1 MLPQP
6 LFAPVVSTIFRKM
19 TDIYN
24 CNIGS
29 WQRRFLQ
36 QLFEAVCALRGRVNF
51 TNLARFSPLHEH
63 TFRRHFQKA
72 FQWVWFNLTMVR
84 LRRHPDEPII
94 GVFDCSFLPK
104 SGTETWGLGRFF
116 SSLAGRSKKGLEVS
130 VLGVVATQSRR
141 AFGVDATQT
150 PPDLSA
156 NETTNET
163 TNETNNE
170 TGEYKTGGYSRV
182 DFYLEQIIDL
192 YETLTELGV
201 SYWVGDGFYAKQKV
215 FDTVTGLGGDLI
227 TRLRSDANLRYL
239 YTGPRSEGPGRPKQ
253 YDGKI
258 DWDDPDELRRRFDE
272 VGRLPDQPEVRI
284 LTTVANSPHFGRDLR
299 VVLLLGPGGEEQV
312 ILTSTDTGQS
322 AGEVARYYRLRY
334 QIEFVIRDAKQHTG
348 LTHCQARSQE
358 KLDFHL
364 NMSVATANLLRLLA
378 QKAACSKRTYRR
390 EAYNRLLVGHLL
402 SQLGLSAEY
411 DRTDPRIQSVI
422 RTGRMAL

>member
-19 TDIYN
+19 ADIYN
-24 CNIGS
+24 CQVGF
-29 WQRRFLQ
+29 WQRQFLEK
-36 QLFEAVCALRGRVNF
+36 LLRAVFALRGRVNF
-51 TNLARFSPLHEH
+51 TNLARFSPLHEQ
-63 TFRRHFQKA
+63 TFRRHFKKA
-72 FQWVWFNLTMVR
+72 FRWVWFNLTVFR
-84 LRRHPDEPII
+84 LRRHPEEPII

-104 SGTETWGLGRFF
+104 SGTETWGIDRFF
-116 SSLAGRSKKGLEVS
+116 SSLAGRPKQGLEVS
-130 VLGVVATQSRR
+130 VLGIVATESRR

-150 PPDLSA
+150 PPDLSTDQ
-156 NETTNET
+156 E
-163 TNETNNE
+163 
-170 TGEYKTGGYSRV
+170 GGYSRV

-192 YETLTELGV
+192 YDQLAGSGV

-239 YTGPRSEGPGRPKQ
+239 YTGSPKDGPGRPKQ

-258 DWDDPDELRRRFDE
+258 DWNDQTELTQRFDE
-272 VGRLPDQPEVRI
+272 VGRLPDQPEVRV

-299 VVLLLGPGGEEQV
+299 VVLLISPGGEQV
-312 ILTSTDTGQS
+312 ILASTDRSQH
-322 AGEVARYYRLRY
+322 AEKVARYYRLRY

-364 NMSVATANLLRLLA
+364 NMSVAAVNLLRLLA
-378 QKAACSKRTYRR
+378 QKAECSIRTYRR
-390 EAYNRLLVGHLL
+390 EAYNRLLIRQLF
-402 SQLGLSAEY
+402 SKLGLSAEY
-411 DRTDPRIQSVI
+411 DRKDPRVQSVVH
-422 RTGRMAL
+422 TGRMAV

>member
-19 TDIYN
+19 AETYN
-24 CNIGS
+24 CHVGS

-36 QLFEAVCALRGRVNF
+36 ALFEAVLALRGRVNF
-51 TNLARFSPLHEH
+51 TNLARFSPLHEQ

-72 FQWVWFNLTMVR
+72 FQWVGFNLTMVR
-84 LRRHPDEPII
+84 LRRHPEEPII

-104 SGTETWGLGRFF
+104 SGSKTWGLGRFF
-116 SSLAGRSKKGLEVS
+116 SSLAGRSKNGLEVS
-130 VLGVVATQSRR
+130 ILGVVATESRR

-156 NETTNET
+156 NET
-163 TNETNNE
+163 
-170 TGEYKTGGYSRV
+170 GDHKTGDYSRV
-182 DFYLEQIIDL
+182 DFYLEQITDL
-192 YETLTELGV
+192 YETLTNLGV

-215 FDTVTGLGGDLI
+215 FDTVTDLGGDLI

-258 DWDDPDELRRRFDE
+258 DWDDLEELRRRFDE
-272 VGRLPDQPEVRI
+272 VGRLPDQPEIRV

-299 VVLLLGPGGEEQV
+299 VVLLIGPGGEGPGGEKQV
-312 ILTSTDTGQS
+312 ILASTDTGQS
-322 AGEVARYYRLRY
+322 ADEIVRYYRLRY

-348 LTHCQARSQE
+348 LIRGTPRARQARNQE

-378 QKAACSKRTYRR
+378 QKSACSKRTYRR

-411 DRTDPRIQSVI
+411 DQTDPRIQSVI
-422 RTGRMAL
+422 RTGRMAV